1 MGLMDAGGAPNKIL
15 LDPAVQHGVRE
26 LLAWAVRFFR
36 RRRGVGRR
44 ETTQGVAYVPP
55 RLEYC

>member
-1 MGLMDAGGAPNKIL
+1 MDAGGAPNKIL

-44 ETTQGVAYVPP
+44 ETTQGGGL
-55 RLEYC
+55 RFS